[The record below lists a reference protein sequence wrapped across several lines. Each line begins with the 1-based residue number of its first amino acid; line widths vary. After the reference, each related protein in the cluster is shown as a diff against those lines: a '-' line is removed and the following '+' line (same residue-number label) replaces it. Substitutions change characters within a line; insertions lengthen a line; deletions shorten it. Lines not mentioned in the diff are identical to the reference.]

1 MVKLILFSPG
11 EFILMPRKGTAL
23 QVPYYAPRVGIG
35 RHQLLAKHWRSKG
48 KFTVCSLGDKIAW
61 KKEMIDTLHIK

>member
-23 QVPYYAPRVGIG
+23 QVPYYIMHPESA
-35 RHQLLAKHWRSKG
+35 LA
-48 KFTVCSLGDKIAW
+48 
-61 KKEMIDTLHIK
+61 DTSF